1 MKCKDCACY
10 KNEWCSMVTDSP
22 DPDMERDC
30 AHFIRARRW
39 IPVTERLPEADR
51 TFTHDKSVLV
61 YVPENKKMLHHGIYE
76 GKLVTD
82 EIDGERVTD
91 WLLWGWPYIDRERPF
106 VTHWMPLPEPPES
119 EGGRF
124 G

>member
-10 KNEWCSMVTDSP
+10 KDEWCSMVTDSP

-30 AHFIRARRW
+30 AHFIRAWRW

-61 YVPENKKMLHHGIYE
+61 YVPENNTKWFHDFCYLNRYATVRFVRGRLKFG
-76 GKLVTD
+76 GA
-82 EIDGERVTD
+82 RNSA
-91 WLLWGWPYIDRERPF
+91 PF
-106 VTHWMPLPEPPES
+106 PSMVVIFRGDL
-119 EGGRF
+119 
-124 G
+124 